1 MSSRTLTAGSCSR
14 VGRGLARSLDGI
26 SPHCNMSLGFPKMV
40 NREGN
45 PARIA
50 GTDPVLV
57 RLLELGKLGKCGR
70 VTLVKSKEL
79 NRVTR
84 RRYCGDARTD
94 LSRGQP
100 CEAMWRYRQADSV
113 SNSVQILGEVQV
125 GCIWACAG
133 ATRRVRDFFSEVTW
147 VVSARRP
154 IRPHKVN
161 PGPSQCDIRD
171 GSSHLVVLH
180 GLLSVPRYL
189 V

>member
-1 MSSRTLTAGSCSR
+1 MCSRTLTAGSCSR

-113 SNSVQILGEVQV
+113 SNSVQILGKSKLVASGRVLGRRGVSGTSFPKQRGLCRREGRSDHIRLTQDLHNVISET
-125 GCIWACAG
+125 GR
-133 ATRRVRDFFSEVTW
+133 ATWLCSMV
-147 VVSARRP
+147 
-154 IRPHKVN
+154 
-161 PGPSQCDIRD
+161 
-171 GSSHLVVLH
+171 
-180 GLLSVPRYL
+180 Y
-189 V
+189 